1 MIKMMMSTSRYQ
13 YINSIYI
20 KDSGYWQVVSV
31 TRAIKYFKNIK
42 NIYLFQV
49 NIPLATRYIF
59 ADPTK

>member
-1 MIKMMMSTSRYQ
+1 MMITPIYQ

-49 NIPLATRYIF
+49 NIPF
-59 ADPTK
+59 AK